1 MIISKCPLRISLSGG
16 STDLQEFVDH
26 YGHGSVIS
34 FPCNLYSYIT
44 LFTDKN
50 GYNSVD
56 NKYIIKY
63 SKKEEVGS
71 ISEISNDV
79 ARECL
84 NRFKLPPVNV
94 DFFSDI
100 FSHGSGLA
108 SSSAYMIAL
117 IKAASIYN
125 KTNLNQGQICELA
138 LELER
143 IFNPLTGCQDAY
155 GCGIG
160 GFKKMDFFPDG
171 KVRCKVFSHS
181 FLDNYN
187 KYLVYTG
194 ISRNSTDILKTLN
207 LKKVEALLPL
217 VKKME
222 KSITRNKPLDFF
234 DIINES
240 WAKKKETSDF
250 IISDSKMLEID
261 EKLSKIKDVKAHKLC
276 GAGGGGYFLVFTDKN
291 YDLKKIQG
299 FDNITF
305 KIECDWYGVNA
316 GEL

>member
-1 MIISKCPLRISLSGG
+1 MIISKCPLRVSLAGG
-16 STDLQEFVDH
+16 STDLQEFIDH
-26 YGHGSVIS
+26 NGHGSVIS
-34 FPCNLYSYIT
+34 FPCDLYSYIT
-44 LFTDKN
+44 LFSDKN

-63 SKKEEVGS
+63 SKKEEVTS
-71 ISEISNDV
+71 IPEIANDV

-84 NRFKLPPVNV
+84 NRFNLPPVSV

-117 IKAASIYN
+117 VKAACLHN
-125 KTNLNQGQICELA
+125 KTHLNQGQMCRLA

-143 IFNPLTGCQDAY
+143 KFNPLTGYQDAY

-160 GFKKMDFFPDG
+160 GFKKLDFYSDG
-171 KVRCKVFSHS
+171 GIRCKVFSHS
-181 FLDNYN
+181 FIDNYN
-187 KYLVYTG
+187 KYLIYTG
-194 ISRNSTDILKTLN
+194 VRRNSTDILKTLN

-217 VKKME
+217 VQKME
-222 KSITRNKPLDFF
+222 KSITRDKPSDFF
-234 DIINES
+234 DILSES

-250 IISDSKMLEID
+250 ITSGAKVLEID
-261 EKLSKIKDVKAHKLC
+261 EKLSKVKGVKAHKLC

-291 YDLKKIQG
+291 YDLKQNKD
-299 FDNITF
+299 FNKITF